1 MNSFNIDNSNIKIS
15 TGVNSGLKA
24 ANTTSGSKTV
34 SVQMTDTNKLA
45 LLKKLNITLDQYNA
59 IKAQNP
65 NFDTLSPAEQYEII
79 DNFSV
84 KTPTLVESKTE
95 EQDAKVEKTSTS
107 TPEIKD
113 IKAEYNKKDLVGKTE
128 ICYSEVARNIYI
140 YGVKDKDKV
149 IANAHSKEE
158 WDKLSD
164 EEKKAE
170 VEKVKTFIN
179 SDERLKNVKNK
190 YDDKVPENAKEIV
203 IDGIMRAI
211 QAANAEGVSIVD
223 FMKKDEYERKELI
236 EQYLFEE
243 KEFNRSN
250 LNKNDEEYLSQS
262 KMLNS
267 EVTKILEQKTGEKIG
282 DILDTKSVGLYV
294 KYYNLSEDE
303 LLHSALKEKVKN
315 GEKLTDVEQKQYAK
329 LTKSVHTS
337 RGQLYIQDAKAQN
350 VLELDKEFN
359 TISAKIKKGENL
371 SPEEQKAYSIL
382 KETLNT
388 KENNELRKY
397 AKYLPKPQ
405 TDYEKNIANDIAD
418 YKAQIKDYVHG
429 TALETGTAVQFI
441 ENKTEGMSKAE
452 KGKYIANF
460 VKFNHSFANS
470 KIADVYSK
478 EYPEL
483 LGNFEIASA
492 ATINIGDYSDEQAA
506 KINETII
513 NTKPTNERIRKMR
526 AASANTM
533 AQVLASEE
541 NFGKA
546 ELDNKRVMATS
557 TVEAVGTTEDINTY
571 GVNVAASI
579 TDAKKSTEAISV
591 LYNSD
596 KANDDTYIA
605 GVKVAKRAA
614 VDAQAFYVVGAGQR
628 SAKATVYIAENNI
641 IAGLDKKAQTAA
653 LAGTNRNI
661 NRHFEGKDA
670 IKYSNAL
677 ADQIQYC
684 DKDNQLAMHNEMMT
698 SKYSEVQE
706 HTARNIKNYDP
717 TVQSEALS
725 TVYKSGN
732 EKAIAAAVNEVLPA
746 IKSPDAQQIALKQA
760 VMELAG
766 ISDNSDLQT
775 KFANGTLTKAEIAQL
790 SSTERRDYYVRLFD
804 NATPMEKIEYLKS
817 LPSGK
822 SRQTVYNLI
831 GTYYKNTF
839 KTLVESDVTTAE
851 AMYNMG
857 LKTDLQNIVEA
868 TILFKAETNPSFK
881 FLRDR
886 LHLGG
891 ENDLA
896 NAETE
901 PVTAKTINN
910 FSIPKDFDTKEL
922 FKKDKNGIILA

>member
-95 EQDAKVEKTSTS
+95 KQDAKVEKTSTS

-190 YDDKVPENAKEIV
+190 YDDKVPENAKEII

-211 QAANAEGVSIVD
+211 QAANAEGVSFVD
-223 FMKKDEYERKELI
+223 FMKKGEYERKELI
-236 EQYLFEE
+236 ERHLVNENKINPE
-243 KEFNRSN
+243 N
-250 LNKNDEEYLSQS
+250 LNKNDKEYLAQS

-267 EVTKILEQKTGEKIG
+267 EVTKVVEKKTGQKLDNE
-282 DILDTKSVGLYV
+282 LDTGLYV

-315 GEKLTDVEQKQYAK
+315 GEKLTDVEQKQYARYNTMMAEPSNQQIVK
-329 LTKSVHTS
+329 E
-337 RGQLYIQDAKAQN
+337 AKAQN
-350 VLELDKEFN
+350 ILELDKEFN
-359 TISAKIKKGENL
+359 TLSAKIKKGETL
-371 SPEEQKAYSIL
+371 SPEERKAYSIL
-382 KETLNT
+382 KETLNSE
-388 KENNELRKY
+388 ENKELRNFGK
-397 AKYLPKPQ
+397 LMPQPQ
-405 TDYEKNIANDIAD
+405 TDYEKKVAAD
-418 YKAQIKDYVHG
+418 VENYKAQTKEYVHG
-429 TALETGTAVQFI
+429 SDLEAGTVI
-441 ENKTEGMSKAE
+441 SYIGNKTDGMSKAE
-452 KGKYIANF
+452 KTEYIAHFIRYNRSLSSSKIF
-460 VKFNHSFANS
+460 ARYMKECPELAGRVETLLAASSNYTEMDATQRADFNKAKVKAANS
-470 KIADVYSK
+470 NNLYLK
-478 EYPEL
+478 
-483 LGNFEIASA
+483 
-492 ATINIGDYSDEQAA
+492 ATGIN
-506 KINETII
+506 
-513 NTKPTNERIRKMR
+513 
-526 AASANTM
+526 SANTVSY
-533 AQVLASEE
+533 VLAKPEYSSAKFDEMKLE
-541 NFGKA
+541 NAESNAQINDTEVLKNTTSANATIHDAETAVKA
-546 ELDNKRVMATS
+546 QAC
-557 TVEAVGTTEDINTY
+557 
-571 GVNVAASI
+571 I
-579 TDAKKSTEAISV
+579 T
-591 LYNSD
+591 NSD
-596 KANDDTYIA
+596 YYNDEVAIDTANKARDFVKGAQARVLNMTTDKNAAAAKYVAENDIIRTLHA
-605 GVKVAKRAA
+605 
-614 VDAQAFYVVGAGQR
+614 DAQAEAFDGTYNSINKHFKGAEADKYSQSLTSQIKGLD
-628 SAKATVYIAENNI
+628 AKAQV
-641 IAGLDKKAQTAA
+641 
-653 LAGTNRNI
+653 
-661 NRHFEGKDA
+661 
-670 IKYSNAL
+670 
-677 ADQIQYC
+677 
-684 DKDNQLAMHNEMMT
+684 
-698 SKYSEVQE
+698 
-706 HTARNIKNYDP
+706 
-717 TVQSEALS
+717 EALS

-732 EKAIAAAVNEVLPA
+732 EKAIAVAVNEVLPA

-896 NAETE
+896 SAETE

>member
-95 EQDAKVEKTSTS
+95 KQDAKVEKTSTS

-170 VEKVKTFIN
+170 VEKVKTFIK

-190 YDDKVPENAKEIV
+190 YDDKVPENTKEIV
-203 IDGIMRAI
+203 IDAIMRAI
-211 QAANAEGVSIVD
+211 HAADAEGISFVD
-223 FMKKDEYERKELI
+223 FMKKGEYERKELI
-236 EQYLFEE
+236 ERHLVNENKINPE
-243 KEFNRSN
+243 N
-250 LNKNDEEYLSQS
+250 LNKNDKEYLAQS

-267 EVTKILEQKTGEKIG
+267 EVTKVVEKKTGQKLDNE
-282 DILDTKSVGLYV
+282 LDTGLYV

-315 GEKLTDVEQKQYAK
+315 GEKLTDVEQKQYARYNEMMAEPSNQQIVK
-329 LTKSVHTS
+329 E
-337 RGQLYIQDAKAQN
+337 AKAQN
-350 VLELDKEFN
+350 ILELDKEFN
-359 TISAKIKKGENL
+359 TLSAKIKKGETL
-371 SPEEQKAYSIL
+371 SPEERKAYSIL
-382 KETLNT
+382 KETLNSEES
-388 KENNELRKY
+388 KELRNFGK
-397 AKYLPKPQ
+397 LMPQPQ
-405 TDYEKNIANDIAD
+405 TDYEKKVAAD
-418 YKAQIKDYVHG
+418 VENYKAQTKEYVHG
-429 TALETGTAVQFI
+429 SDLEAGTVIAYI
-441 ENKTEGMSKAE
+441 GNKTDGMSKAE
-452 KGKYIANF
+452 KTEYIAHFIRYNRSLSSSKIFARYMKECPELAGRVETLLAASSNYTEMDATQRADFSKAKVKAANSNNLYLKATGINAANTVSYVLAKPEYSSAKFDEMKLENAESNAQINDTEVLKNTTSANATIHDAETAVKAQACITNSDYFNDEVAIDTANKARDF
-460 VKFNHSFANS
+460 VKGAQARVLNMTTDKN
-470 KIADVYSK
+470 
-478 EYPEL
+478 
-483 LGNFEIASA
+483 A
-492 ATINIGDYSDEQAA
+492 AAA
-506 KINETII
+506 KYVAENDII
-513 NTKPTNERIRKMR
+513 RTLH
-526 AASANTM
+526 A
-533 AQVLASEE
+533 
-541 NFGKA
+541 
-546 ELDNKRVMATS
+546 
-557 TVEAVGTTEDINTY
+557 
-571 GVNVAASI
+571 
-579 TDAKKSTEAISV
+579 
-591 LYNSD
+591 
-596 KANDDTYIA
+596 
-605 GVKVAKRAA
+605 
-614 VDAQAFYVVGAGQR
+614 DAQAEAFDGTYNSINKHFKGAEADKYSQ
-628 SAKATVYIAENNI
+628 SLTSQIKSLDAKAQV
-641 IAGLDKKAQTAA
+641 
-653 LAGTNRNI
+653 
-661 NRHFEGKDA
+661 
-670 IKYSNAL
+670 
-677 ADQIQYC
+677 
-684 DKDNQLAMHNEMMT
+684 
-698 SKYSEVQE
+698 
-706 HTARNIKNYDP
+706 
-717 TVQSEALS
+717 EALS

-732 EKAIAAAVNEVLPA
+732 EKAIAVAVNEVLPA

-896 NAETE
+896 SAETE

>member
-24 ANTTSGSKTV
+24 PNTTSGSKTV

-95 EQDAKVEKTSTS
+95 KQDAKVEKTSTS

-170 VEKVKTFIN
+170 VEKVKTFIK

-190 YDDKVPENAKEIV
+190 YDDKVPENTKEIV
-203 IDGIMRAI
+203 IDAIMRAI
-211 QAANAEGVSIVD
+211 HAADAEGISFVD
-223 FMKKDEYERKELI
+223 FMKKGEYERKELI
-236 EQYLFEE
+236 ERHLVNENKINPE
-243 KEFNRSN
+243 N
-250 LNKNDEEYLSQS
+250 LNKNDKEYLAQS

-267 EVTKILEQKTGEKIG
+267 EVTKVVEKKTGQKLDNE
-282 DILDTKSVGLYV
+282 LDTGLYV

-315 GEKLTDVEQKQYAK
+315 GEKLTDVEQKQYARYNTMMAEPSNQQIVK
-329 LTKSVHTS
+329 E
-337 RGQLYIQDAKAQN
+337 AKAQN
-350 VLELDKEFN
+350 ILELDKEFN
-359 TISAKIKKGENL
+359 TLSAKIKKGETL
-371 SPEEQKAYSIL
+371 SPEERKAYSIL
-382 KETLNT
+382 KETLNSEES
-388 KENNELRKY
+388 KELRNFGK
-397 AKYLPKPQ
+397 LMPQPQ
-405 TDYEKNIANDIAD
+405 TDYEKKVAAD
-418 YKAQIKDYVHG
+418 VENYKAQTKEYVHG
-429 TALETGTAVQFI
+429 SDLEAGTVIAYI
-441 ENKTEGMSKAE
+441 GNKTDGMSKAE
-452 KGKYIANF
+452 KTEYIAHFIRYNRSLSSSKIF
-460 VKFNHSFANS
+460 ARYMKECPELAGRVETLLAASSNYTEMDATQRADFNKAKVKAANS
-470 KIADVYSK
+470 NNLYLK
-478 EYPEL
+478 
-483 LGNFEIASA
+483 
-492 ATINIGDYSDEQAA
+492 ATGIN
-506 KINETII
+506 
-513 NTKPTNERIRKMR
+513 
-526 AASANTM
+526 SANTVSY
-533 AQVLASEE
+533 VLAKPEYSSAKFDEMKLE
-541 NFGKA
+541 NAESNAQINDTEVLKNTTSANATIHDAETAVKA
-546 ELDNKRVMATS
+546 QAC
-557 TVEAVGTTEDINTY
+557 
-571 GVNVAASI
+571 I
-579 TDAKKSTEAISV
+579 T
-591 LYNSD
+591 NSD
-596 KANDDTYIA
+596 YFNDEVAIDTANKARDFVKGAQARVLNMTTDKNAAAAKYVAENDIIRTLHA
-605 GVKVAKRAA
+605 
-614 VDAQAFYVVGAGQR
+614 DAQAEAFDGTYNSINKHFKGAEADKYSQSLTSQIKGLD
-628 SAKATVYIAENNI
+628 AKAQV
-641 IAGLDKKAQTAA
+641 
-653 LAGTNRNI
+653 
-661 NRHFEGKDA
+661 
-670 IKYSNAL
+670 
-677 ADQIQYC
+677 
-684 DKDNQLAMHNEMMT
+684 
-698 SKYSEVQE
+698 
-706 HTARNIKNYDP
+706 
-717 TVQSEALS
+717 EALS

-732 EKAIAAAVNEVLPA
+732 EKAIAVAVNEVLPA

-896 NAETE
+896 SAETE

>member
-95 EQDAKVEKTSTS
+95 KQDAKVEKTSTS

-170 VEKVKTFIN
+170 VEKVKTFII

-190 YDDKVPENAKEIV
+190 YDDKVPENTKEIV
-203 IDGIMRAI
+203 IDAIMRAI
-211 QAANAEGVSIVD
+211 HAADAEGISFVD
-223 FMKKDEYERKELI
+223 FMKKGEYERKELI
-236 EQYLFEE
+236 ERHLVNENKINPE
-243 KEFNRSN
+243 N
-250 LNKNDEEYLSQS
+250 LNKNDKEYLAQS

-267 EVTKILEQKTGEKIG
+267 EVTKVVEKKTGQKLDNE
-282 DILDTKSVGLYV
+282 LDTGLYV

-315 GEKLTDVEQKQYAK
+315 GEKLTDVEQKQYARYNEMMAEPSNQQIVK
-329 LTKSVHTS
+329 E
-337 RGQLYIQDAKAQN
+337 AKAQN
-350 VLELDKEFN
+350 ILELDKEFN
-359 TISAKIKKGENL
+359 TLSAKIKKGETL
-371 SPEEQKAYSIL
+371 SPEERKAYSIL
-382 KETLNT
+382 KETLNSEES
-388 KENNELRKY
+388 KELRNFGK
-397 AKYLPKPQ
+397 LMPQPQ
-405 TDYEKNIANDIAD
+405 TDYEKKVAAD
-418 YKAQIKDYVHG
+418 VENYKAQTKEYVHG
-429 TALETGTAVQFI
+429 SDLEAGTVIAYI
-441 ENKTEGMSKAE
+441 GNKTDGMSKAE
-452 KGKYIANF
+452 KTEYIAHFIRYNRSLASSKIF
-460 VKFNHSFANS
+460 ARYMKECPELAGRVETLLAASSNYTEMDATQRADFNKAKVKAANS
-470 KIADVYSK
+470 NNLYLK
-478 EYPEL
+478 
-483 LGNFEIASA
+483 
-492 ATINIGDYSDEQAA
+492 ATGIN
-506 KINETII
+506 
-513 NTKPTNERIRKMR
+513 
-526 AASANTM
+526 SANTVSY
-533 AQVLASEE
+533 VLAKPEYSSAKFDEMKLE
-541 NFGKA
+541 NAESNAQINDTEVLKNTTSANATIHDAETAVKA
-546 ELDNKRVMATS
+546 QAC
-557 TVEAVGTTEDINTY
+557 
-571 GVNVAASI
+571 I
-579 TDAKKSTEAISV
+579 T
-591 LYNSD
+591 NSD
-596 KANDDTYIA
+596 YFNDEVAIDTANKARDFVKGAQARVLNMTTNKNAAAAKYVAENDIIRTLHA
-605 GVKVAKRAA
+605 
-614 VDAQAFYVVGAGQR
+614 DAQAEAFDGTYNSINKHFKGADADKYSQSLTSQIKGLD
-628 SAKATVYIAENNI
+628 AKAQV
-641 IAGLDKKAQTAA
+641 
-653 LAGTNRNI
+653 
-661 NRHFEGKDA
+661 
-670 IKYSNAL
+670 
-677 ADQIQYC
+677 
-684 DKDNQLAMHNEMMT
+684 
-698 SKYSEVQE
+698 
-706 HTARNIKNYDP
+706 
-717 TVQSEALS
+717 EALS

-732 EKAIAAAVNEVLPA
+732 EKAIAVAVNEVLPA

-891 ENDLA
+891 ENDFA
-896 NAETE
+896 SAETE

>member
-24 ANTTSGSKTV
+24 PNTTSGSKTV

-95 EQDAKVEKTSTS
+95 KQDAKVEKTSTS

-170 VEKVKTFIN
+170 VEKVKTFIK

-190 YDDKVPENAKEIV
+190 YDDKVPENTKEIV
-203 IDGIMRAI
+203 IDAIMRAI
-211 QAANAEGVSIVD
+211 HAADAEGISFVD
-223 FMKKDEYERKELI
+223 FMKKGEYERKELI
-236 EQYLFEE
+236 ERHLVNENKINPE
-243 KEFNRSN
+243 N
-250 LNKNDEEYLSQS
+250 LNKNDKEYLAQS

-267 EVTKILEQKTGEKIG
+267 EVTKVVEKKTGQKLDNE
-282 DILDTKSVGLYV
+282 LDTGLYV

-315 GEKLTDVEQKQYAK
+315 GEKLTDVEQKQYARYNTMMAEPSNQQIVK
-329 LTKSVHTS
+329 E
-337 RGQLYIQDAKAQN
+337 AKAQN
-350 VLELDKEFN
+350 ILELDKEFN
-359 TISAKIKKGENL
+359 TLSAKIKKGETL
-371 SPEEQKAYSIL
+371 SPEERKAYSIL
-382 KETLNT
+382 KETLNSEES
-388 KENNELRKY
+388 KELRNFGK
-397 AKYLPKPQ
+397 LMPQPQ
-405 TDYEKNIANDIAD
+405 TDYEKKVAAD
-418 YKAQIKDYVHG
+418 VENYKAQTKEYVHG
-429 TALETGTAVQFI
+429 SDLEAGTVIAYI
-441 ENKTEGMSKAE
+441 GNKTDGMSKAE
-452 KGKYIANF
+452 KTEYIAHFIRYNRSLSSSKIF
-460 VKFNHSFANS
+460 ARYMKECPELAGRVETLLAASSNYTEMDATQRADFNKAKVKAANS
-470 KIADVYSK
+470 NNLYLK
-478 EYPEL
+478 
-483 LGNFEIASA
+483 
-492 ATINIGDYSDEQAA
+492 ATGIN
-506 KINETII
+506 
-513 NTKPTNERIRKMR
+513 
-526 AASANTM
+526 SANTVSY
-533 AQVLASEE
+533 VLAKPEYSSAKFDEMKLE
-541 NFGKA
+541 NAESNAQINDTEVLKNTTSANATIHDAETAVKA
-546 ELDNKRVMATS
+546 QAC
-557 TVEAVGTTEDINTY
+557 
-571 GVNVAASI
+571 I
-579 TDAKKSTEAISV
+579 T
-591 LYNSD
+591 NSD
-596 KANDDTYIA
+596 YFNDEVAIDTANKARDFVKGAQARVLNMTTDKNAAAAKYVAENDIIRTLHA
-605 GVKVAKRAA
+605 
-614 VDAQAFYVVGAGQR
+614 DAQAEAFDGTYNSINKHFKGAEADKYSQSLTSQIKGLD
-628 SAKATVYIAENNI
+628 AKAQV
-641 IAGLDKKAQTAA
+641 
-653 LAGTNRNI
+653 
-661 NRHFEGKDA
+661 
-670 IKYSNAL
+670 
-677 ADQIQYC
+677 
-684 DKDNQLAMHNEMMT
+684 
-698 SKYSEVQE
+698 
-706 HTARNIKNYDP
+706 
-717 TVQSEALS
+717 EALS

-732 EKAIAAAVNEVLPA
+732 EKAIAVAVNEVLPA

-760 VMELAG
+760 VMELTG

-896 NAETE
+896 SAETE

>member
-95 EQDAKVEKTSTS
+95 KQDAKVEKTSTS

-140 YGVKDKDKV
+140 HGVKDKDEV
-149 IANAHSKEE
+149 IAEAHSKEE

-190 YDDKVPENAKEIV
+190 YDDKVPENAKEII

-236 EQYLFEE
+236 EQYLLEE
-243 KEFNRSN
+243 KEFNPSN
-250 LNKNDEEYLSQS
+250 LNKNDKEYLAQS

-267 EVTKILEQKTGEKIG
+267 EVTKVVEKKTGQKLDNE
-282 DILDTKSVGLYV
+282 LDTGLYV

-315 GEKLTDVEQKQYAK
+315 GEKLTDVEQKQYARYNEMMAEPSNQQIVK
-329 LTKSVHTS
+329 E
-337 RGQLYIQDAKAQN
+337 AKAQN
-350 VLELDKEFN
+350 ILELDKEFN
-359 TISAKIKKGENL
+359 TLSAKIKKGETL
-371 SPEEQKAYSIL
+371 SPEERKAYSIL
-382 KETLNT
+382 KETLNSEES
-388 KENNELRKY
+388 KELRNFGK
-397 AKYLPKPQ
+397 LMPQPQ
-405 TDYEKNIANDIAD
+405 TDYEKKVAAD
-418 YKAQIKDYVHG
+418 VENYKAQTKEYVHG
-429 TALETGTAVQFI
+429 SDLEAGTVIAYI
-441 ENKTEGMSKAE
+441 GNKTDGMSKAE
-452 KGKYIANF
+452 KTEYIAHFIRYNRSLSSSKIF
-460 VKFNHSFANS
+460 ARYMKECPELAGRVETLLAASSNYTEMDATQRADFNKAKVKAANS
-470 KIADVYSK
+470 NNLYLK
-478 EYPEL
+478 
-483 LGNFEIASA
+483 
-492 ATINIGDYSDEQAA
+492 ATGIN
-506 KINETII
+506 
-513 NTKPTNERIRKMR
+513 
-526 AASANTM
+526 SANTVSY
-533 AQVLASEE
+533 VLAKPEYSSAKFDEMKLE
-541 NFGKA
+541 NAESNAQINDTEVLKNTTSANATIHDAETAVKA
-546 ELDNKRVMATS
+546 QAC
-557 TVEAVGTTEDINTY
+557 
-571 GVNVAASI
+571 I
-579 TDAKKSTEAISV
+579 T
-591 LYNSD
+591 NSD
-596 KANDDTYIA
+596 YYNDEVAIDTANKARDFVKGAQARVLNMTTDKNAAAAKYVAENDIIRTLHA
-605 GVKVAKRAA
+605 
-614 VDAQAFYVVGAGQR
+614 DAQAEAFDGTYNSINKHFKGAEADKYSQSLTSQIKGLD
-628 SAKATVYIAENNI
+628 AKAQV
-641 IAGLDKKAQTAA
+641 
-653 LAGTNRNI
+653 
-661 NRHFEGKDA
+661 
-670 IKYSNAL
+670 
-677 ADQIQYC
+677 
-684 DKDNQLAMHNEMMT
+684 
-698 SKYSEVQE
+698 
-706 HTARNIKNYDP
+706 
-717 TVQSEALS
+717 EALS

-732 EKAIAAAVNEVLPA
+732 EKAIAVAVNEVLPA

-760 VMELAG
+760 VMEFAG

-896 NAETE
+896 SAETE

>member
-24 ANTTSGSKTV
+24 TNTTSGSKTV

-95 EQDAKVEKTSTS
+95 KQDAKVEKTSTS

-170 VEKVKTFIN
+170 VEKVKTFIK

-190 YDDKVPENAKEIV
+190 YDDKVPENTKEIV
-203 IDGIMRAI
+203 IDAIMRAI
-211 QAANAEGVSIVD
+211 HAADAEGISFVD
-223 FMKKDEYERKELI
+223 FMKKGEYERKELI
-236 EQYLFEE
+236 ERHLVNENKINPE
-243 KEFNRSN
+243 N
-250 LNKNDEEYLSQS
+250 LNKNDKEYLAQS

-267 EVTKILEQKTGEKIG
+267 EVTKVVEKKTGQKLDNE
-282 DILDTKSVGLYV
+282 LDTGLYV

-315 GEKLTDVEQKQYAK
+315 GEKLTDVEQKQYARYNEMMAEPSNQQIVK
-329 LTKSVHTS
+329 E
-337 RGQLYIQDAKAQN
+337 AKAQN
-350 VLELDKEFN
+350 ILELDKEFN
-359 TISAKIKKGENL
+359 TLSAKIKKGETL
-371 SPEEQKAYSIL
+371 SPEERKAYSIL
-382 KETLNT
+382 KETLNSEES
-388 KENNELRKY
+388 KELRNFGK
-397 AKYLPKPQ
+397 LMPQPQ
-405 TDYEKNIANDIAD
+405 TDYEKKVAAD
-418 YKAQIKDYVHG
+418 VENYKAQTKEYVHG
-429 TALETGTAVQFI
+429 SDLEAGTVIAYI
-441 ENKTEGMSKAE
+441 GNKTDGMSKAE
-452 KGKYIANF
+452 KTEYIAHFIRYNRSLSSSKIF
-460 VKFNHSFANS
+460 ARYMKECPELAGRVETLLAASSNYTEMDATQRADFSKAKVKAANS
-470 KIADVYSK
+470 NNLYLK
-478 EYPEL
+478 
-483 LGNFEIASA
+483 
-492 ATINIGDYSDEQAA
+492 ATGIN
-506 KINETII
+506 
-513 NTKPTNERIRKMR
+513 
-526 AASANTM
+526 SANTVSY
-533 AQVLASEE
+533 VLAKPEYSSAKFDEMKLE
-541 NFGKA
+541 NAESNAQINDTEVLKNTTSANATIHDAETAVKA
-546 ELDNKRVMATS
+546 QAC
-557 TVEAVGTTEDINTY
+557 
-571 GVNVAASI
+571 I
-579 TDAKKSTEAISV
+579 T
-591 LYNSD
+591 NSD
-596 KANDDTYIA
+596 YFNDEVAIDTANKARDFVKGAQARVLNMTTDKNAAAAKYVAENDIIRTLHA
-605 GVKVAKRAA
+605 
-614 VDAQAFYVVGAGQR
+614 DAQAEAFDGTYNSINKHFKGADADKYSQSLTSQIKGLD
-628 SAKATVYIAENNI
+628 AKAQV
-641 IAGLDKKAQTAA
+641 
-653 LAGTNRNI
+653 
-661 NRHFEGKDA
+661 
-670 IKYSNAL
+670 
-677 ADQIQYC
+677 
-684 DKDNQLAMHNEMMT
+684 
-698 SKYSEVQE
+698 
-706 HTARNIKNYDP
+706 
-717 TVQSEALS
+717 EALS

-732 EKAIAAAVNEVLPA
+732 EKAIAVAVNEVLPA

-896 NAETE
+896 SAETE

>member
-95 EQDAKVEKTSTS
+95 KQDAKVEKTSTS

-170 VEKVKTFIN
+170 VEKVKTFIK

-223 FMKKDEYERKELI
+223 FMKKGEYERKELI
-236 EQYLFEE
+236 ERHLVNENKINPE
-243 KEFNRSN
+243 N
-250 LNKNDEEYLSQS
+250 LNKNDKEYLAQS

-267 EVTKILEQKTGEKIG
+267 EVTKVVEKKTGQKLDNE
-282 DILDTKSVGLYV
+282 LDTGLYV

-315 GEKLTDVEQKQYAK
+315 GEKLTDVEQKQYARYNEMMAEPSNQQIVK
-329 LTKSVHTS
+329 E
-337 RGQLYIQDAKAQN
+337 AKAQN
-350 VLELDKEFN
+350 ILELDKEFN
-359 TISAKIKKGENL
+359 TLSAKIKNGETL
-371 SPEEQKAYSIL
+371 SPEERKAYSIL
-382 KETLNT
+382 KETLNSE
-388 KENNELRKY
+388 ENKELRNFGK
-397 AKYLPKPQ
+397 LMPQPQ
-405 TDYEKNIANDIAD
+405 TDYEKKVAAD
-418 YKAQIKDYVHG
+418 VENYKAQTKEYVHG
-429 TALETGTAVQFI
+429 SDLEAGTVIAYI
-441 ENKTEGMSKAE
+441 ENKTDGMSKAE
-452 KGKYIANF
+452 KTEYIAHFIRYNRSLSSSKIF
-460 VKFNHSFANS
+460 ARYMKECPELAGRVETLLAASSNYTEMDATQRADFSKAKVKAANS
-470 KIADVYSK
+470 NNLYLK
-478 EYPEL
+478 
-483 LGNFEIASA
+483 
-492 ATINIGDYSDEQAA
+492 ATGIN
-506 KINETII
+506 
-513 NTKPTNERIRKMR
+513 
-526 AASANTM
+526 SANTVSY
-533 AQVLASEE
+533 VLAKPEYSSAKFDEMKLE
-541 NFGKA
+541 NAESNAQINDTEVLKNTTSANVTIHDAETAVKA
-546 ELDNKRVMATS
+546 QAC
-557 TVEAVGTTEDINTY
+557 
-571 GVNVAASI
+571 I
-579 TDAKKSTEAISV
+579 T
-591 LYNSD
+591 NSD
-596 KANDDTYIA
+596 YFNDEVAIDTANKARDFVKGAQARVLNMTTDKNAAAAKYVAENDIIRTLHA
-605 GVKVAKRAA
+605 
-614 VDAQAFYVVGAGQR
+614 DAQAEAFDGTYNSINKHFKGAEADKYSQSLTSQIKGLD
-628 SAKATVYIAENNI
+628 AKAQV
-641 IAGLDKKAQTAA
+641 
-653 LAGTNRNI
+653 
-661 NRHFEGKDA
+661 
-670 IKYSNAL
+670 
-677 ADQIQYC
+677 
-684 DKDNQLAMHNEMMT
+684 
-698 SKYSEVQE
+698 
-706 HTARNIKNYDP
+706 
-717 TVQSEALS
+717 EALS

-732 EKAIAAAVNEVLPA
+732 EKAIAVAVNEVLPA

-896 NAETE
+896 SAETE

>member
-1 MNSFNIDNSNIKIS
+1 MNSFNIDNSNIKVS

-24 ANTTSGSKTV
+24 TNTTSGSKTV

-190 YDDKVPENAKEIV
+190 YDDKVPENAKEII

-223 FMKKDEYERKELI
+223 FMKKDEYERKDLI
-236 EQYLFEE
+236 EQHLSEE
-243 KEFNRSN
+243 KEFNPSN

-262 KMLNS
+262 KMLKS
-267 EVTKILEQKTGEKIG
+267 EVTKFLEQKKGEKIG
-282 DILDTKSVGLYV
+282 DMLDTRSVGLYV

-303 LLHSALKEKVKN
+303 LLHSALKEK
-315 GEKLTDVEQKQYAK
+315 GEKRTDDEQRQYAR
-329 LTKSVHTS
+329 LTKLVQTS
-337 RGQLYIQDAKAQN
+337 RGQQYIKDAKAQN

-359 TISAKIKKGENL
+359 TLSAKIKNGETL
-371 SPEEQKAYSIL
+371 SPEEQEAYSIL

-388 KENNELRKY
+388 KKNNELREY

-418 YKAQIKDYVHG
+418 YKAQIKDYIHG
-429 TALETGTAVQFI
+429 SDLEAHTAVQFI
-441 ENKTEGMSKAE
+441 DNKTEGMSKAE

-460 VKFNHSFANS
+460 VKFNHSLATP
-470 KIADVYSK
+470 KIAGAYSK

-483 LGNFEIASA
+483 LGNFEVASA
-492 ATINIGDYSDEQAA
+492 MTTDINEYSDEQAA

-513 NTKPTNERIRKMR
+513 NTKPTNERIRNMR

-605 GVKVAKRAA
+605 GIEAAKKAT
-614 VDAQAFYVVGAGQR
+614 VDAQAFYVVAAGQR
-628 SAKATVYIAENNI
+628 SAKATAYTAENNI

-684 DKDNQLAMHNEMMT
+684 DKENQLAMHNEMMT
-698 SKYSEVQE
+698 SKYSEVQQ
-706 HTARNIKNYDP
+706 HVAKNIKNYDP

-732 EKAIAAAVNEVLPA
+732 EKAIAVAANEVLPA

-804 NATPMEKIEYLKS
+804 NATPMEKIQYLKS

>member
-95 EQDAKVEKTSTS
+95 KQDAKVEKTSTL

-190 YDDKVPENAKEIV
+190 YDDKVPENTKEIV
-203 IDGIMRAI
+203 IDAIMRAI
-211 QAANAEGVSIVD
+211 HAADAEGISFVD
-223 FMKKDEYERKELI
+223 FMKKGEYERKELI
-236 EQYLFEE
+236 ERHLVNENKINPE
-243 KEFNRSN
+243 N
-250 LNKNDEEYLSQS
+250 LNKNDKEYLAQS

-267 EVTKILEQKTGEKIG
+267 EVTKVVEKKTGQKLDNE
-282 DILDTKSVGLYV
+282 LDTGLYV

-315 GEKLTDVEQKQYAK
+315 GEKLTDVEQKQYARYNEMMAEPSNQQIVK
-329 LTKSVHTS
+329 E
-337 RGQLYIQDAKAQN
+337 AKAQN
-350 VLELDKEFN
+350 ILELDKEFN
-359 TISAKIKKGENL
+359 TLSAKIKKGETL
-371 SPEEQKAYSIL
+371 SPEERKAYSIL
-382 KETLNT
+382 KETLNSEES
-388 KENNELRKY
+388 KELRNFGK
-397 AKYLPKPQ
+397 LMPQPQ
-405 TDYEKNIANDIAD
+405 TDYEKKVAAD
-418 YKAQIKDYVHG
+418 VENYKAQTKEYVHG
-429 TALETGTAVQFI
+429 SDLEAGTVIAYI
-441 ENKTEGMSKAE
+441 GNKTDGMSKAE
-452 KGKYIANF
+452 KTEYIAHFIRYNRSLSSSKIF
-460 VKFNHSFANS
+460 ARYMKECPELAGRVETLLAASSNYTEMDATQRADFNKAKVKAANS
-470 KIADVYSK
+470 NNLYLK
-478 EYPEL
+478 
-483 LGNFEIASA
+483 
-492 ATINIGDYSDEQAA
+492 ATGIN
-506 KINETII
+506 
-513 NTKPTNERIRKMR
+513 
-526 AASANTM
+526 SANTVSY
-533 AQVLASEE
+533 VLAKPEYSSAKFDEMKLE
-541 NFGKA
+541 NAESNAQINDTEVLKNTTSANATIHDAETAVKA
-546 ELDNKRVMATS
+546 QAC
-557 TVEAVGTTEDINTY
+557 
-571 GVNVAASI
+571 I
-579 TDAKKSTEAISV
+579 T
-591 LYNSD
+591 NSD
-596 KANDDTYIA
+596 YFNDEVAIDTANKARDFVKGAQARVLNMTTDKNAAAAKYVAENDIIRTLHA
-605 GVKVAKRAA
+605 
-614 VDAQAFYVVGAGQR
+614 DAQAEAFDGTYNSINKHFKGAEADKYSQSLTSQIKGLD
-628 SAKATVYIAENNI
+628 AKAQV
-641 IAGLDKKAQTAA
+641 
-653 LAGTNRNI
+653 
-661 NRHFEGKDA
+661 
-670 IKYSNAL
+670 
-677 ADQIQYC
+677 
-684 DKDNQLAMHNEMMT
+684 
-698 SKYSEVQE
+698 
-706 HTARNIKNYDP
+706 
-717 TVQSEALS
+717 EALS

-732 EKAIAAAVNEVLPA
+732 EKAIAVAVNEVLPA

-896 NAETE
+896 SAETE

>member
-24 ANTTSGSKTV
+24 TNTTSGSKTV

-95 EQDAKVEKTSTS
+95 KQDAKVEKTSTS

-190 YDDKVPENAKEIV
+190 YDDKVPENAKEII

-211 QAANAEGVSIVD
+211 HAANAEGVSFVD
-223 FMKKDEYERKELI
+223 FMKKGEYERKELI
-236 EQYLFEE
+236 ERHLVNENKINPE
-243 KEFNRSN
+243 N
-250 LNKNDEEYLSQS
+250 LNKNDKEYLAQS

-267 EVTKILEQKTGEKIG
+267 EVTKVVEKKTGQKLDNE
-282 DILDTKSVGLYV
+282 LDTGLYV

-315 GEKLTDVEQKQYAK
+315 GEKLTDVEQKQYARYNK
-329 LTKSVHTS
+329 MMAEPSNQQIVKE
-337 RGQLYIQDAKAQN
+337 AKAQN
-350 VLELDKEFN
+350 ILKLDKEFN
-359 TISAKIKKGENL
+359 TLSAKIKKGETL
-371 SPEEQKAYSIL
+371 SPEERKAYSIL
-382 KETLNT
+382 KETLNSE
-388 KENNELRKY
+388 ENKELRNFGK
-397 AKYLPKPQ
+397 LMPQPQ
-405 TDYEKNIANDIAD
+405 TDYEKKVAAD
-418 YKAQIKDYVHG
+418 VENYKAQTKEYVHG
-429 TALETGTAVQFI
+429 SDLEAGTVIAYI
-441 ENKTEGMSKAE
+441 GNKTDGMSKAE
-452 KGKYIANF
+452 KTEYIAHFIRYNRSLSSSKIF
-460 VKFNHSFANS
+460 ARYMKECPELAGRVETLLAASSNYTEMDATQRADFNKAKVKAANS
-470 KIADVYSK
+470 NNLYLK
-478 EYPEL
+478 
-483 LGNFEIASA
+483 
-492 ATINIGDYSDEQAA
+492 ATGIN
-506 KINETII
+506 
-513 NTKPTNERIRKMR
+513 
-526 AASANTM
+526 SANTVSY
-533 AQVLASEE
+533 VLAKPEYSSAKFDEMKLE
-541 NFGKA
+541 NAESNAQINDTEVLKNTTSANATIHNAETAVKA
-546 ELDNKRVMATS
+546 QAC
-557 TVEAVGTTEDINTY
+557 
-571 GVNVAASI
+571 I
-579 TDAKKSTEAISV
+579 T
-591 LYNSD
+591 NSD
-596 KANDDTYIA
+596 YFNDEVAIDTANKARDFVKGAQARVLNMTTDKNAAAAKYVAENDIIRTLHA
-605 GVKVAKRAA
+605 
-614 VDAQAFYVVGAGQR
+614 DAQAEAFDGTYNSINKHFKGAEADKYSQSLTSQIKGLD
-628 SAKATVYIAENNI
+628 AKAQV
-641 IAGLDKKAQTAA
+641 
-653 LAGTNRNI
+653 
-661 NRHFEGKDA
+661 
-670 IKYSNAL
+670 
-677 ADQIQYC
+677 
-684 DKDNQLAMHNEMMT
+684 
-698 SKYSEVQE
+698 
-706 HTARNIKNYDP
+706 
-717 TVQSEALS
+717 EALS

-732 EKAIAAAVNEVLPA
+732 EKAIAVAVNEVLPA

-896 NAETE
+896 SAETE

>member
-95 EQDAKVEKTSTS
+95 KQDAKVEKTSTS

-190 YDDKVPENAKEIV
+190 YDDKVPENAKEII

-211 QAANAEGVSIVD
+211 HAANAEGVSFVD
-223 FMKKDEYERKELI
+223 FMKKGEYERKELI
-236 EQYLFEE
+236 ERHLVNENKINPE
-243 KEFNRSN
+243 N
-250 LNKNDEEYLSQS
+250 LNKNDKEYLAQS

-267 EVTKILEQKTGEKIG
+267 EVTKVVEKKTGQKLDNE
-282 DILDTKSVGLYV
+282 LDTGLYV

-315 GEKLTDVEQKQYAK
+315 GEKLTDVEQKQYARYNK
-329 LTKSVHTS
+329 MMAEPSNQQIVKE
-337 RGQLYIQDAKAQN
+337 AKAQN
-350 VLELDKEFN
+350 ILKLDKEFN
-359 TISAKIKKGENL
+359 TLSAKIKNGETL
-371 SPEEQKAYSIL
+371 SPEERKAYSIL
-382 KETLNT
+382 KETLNSE
-388 KENNELRKY
+388 ENKELRNFGK
-397 AKYLPKPQ
+397 LMPQPQ
-405 TDYEKNIANDIAD
+405 TDYEKKVAAD
-418 YKAQIKDYVHG
+418 VENYKAQTKEYVHG
-429 TALETGTAVQFI
+429 SDLEAGTVIAYI
-441 ENKTEGMSKAE
+441 GNKTDGMSKAE
-452 KGKYIANF
+452 KTEYIAHFIRYNRSLSSSKIF
-460 VKFNHSFANS
+460 ARYMKECPELAGRVETLLAASSNYTEMDATQRADFNKAKVKAANS
-470 KIADVYSK
+470 NNLYLK
-478 EYPEL
+478 
-483 LGNFEIASA
+483 
-492 ATINIGDYSDEQAA
+492 ATGIN
-506 KINETII
+506 
-513 NTKPTNERIRKMR
+513 
-526 AASANTM
+526 SANTVSY
-533 AQVLASEE
+533 VLAKPEYSSAKFDEMKLE
-541 NFGKA
+541 NAESNAQINDTEVLKNTTSANATIHDAETAVKA
-546 ELDNKRVMATS
+546 QAC
-557 TVEAVGTTEDINTY
+557 
-571 GVNVAASI
+571 I
-579 TDAKKSTEAISV
+579 T
-591 LYNSD
+591 NSD
-596 KANDDTYIA
+596 YFNDEVAIDTANKARDFVKGAQARVLNMTTDKNAAAAKYVAENDIIRTLHA
-605 GVKVAKRAA
+605 
-614 VDAQAFYVVGAGQR
+614 DAQAEAFDGTYNSINKHFKGAEADKYSQSLTSQIKGLD
-628 SAKATVYIAENNI
+628 AKAQV
-641 IAGLDKKAQTAA
+641 
-653 LAGTNRNI
+653 
-661 NRHFEGKDA
+661 
-670 IKYSNAL
+670 
-677 ADQIQYC
+677 
-684 DKDNQLAMHNEMMT
+684 
-698 SKYSEVQE
+698 
-706 HTARNIKNYDP
+706 
-717 TVQSEALS
+717 EALS

-732 EKAIAAAVNEVLPA
+732 EKAIAVAVNEVLPS

-831 GTYYKNTF
+831 GTYYKNAF

-896 NAETE
+896 SAETE
-901 PVTAKTINN
+901 PITAKTINN

>member
-24 ANTTSGSKTV
+24 TNTTSGSKTV

-95 EQDAKVEKTSTS
+95 KQDAKVEKTSTS

-170 VEKVKTFIN
+170 VEKVKTFIK

-190 YDDKVPENAKEIV
+190 YDDKVPENTKEIV
-203 IDGIMRAI
+203 IDAIMRAI
-211 QAANAEGVSIVD
+211 HAADAEGISFVD
-223 FMKKDEYERKELI
+223 FMKKGEYERKELI
-236 EQYLFEE
+236 ERHLVNENKINPE
-243 KEFNRSN
+243 N
-250 LNKNDEEYLSQS
+250 LNKNDKEYLAQS

-267 EVTKILEQKTGEKIG
+267 EVTKVVEKKTGQKLDNE
-282 DILDTKSVGLYV
+282 LDTGLYV

-315 GEKLTDVEQKQYAK
+315 GEKLTDVEQKQYARYNEMMAEPSNQQIVK
-329 LTKSVHTS
+329 E
-337 RGQLYIQDAKAQN
+337 AKAQN
-350 VLELDKEFN
+350 ILELDKEFN
-359 TISAKIKKGENL
+359 TLSAKIKKGETL
-371 SPEEQKAYSIL
+371 SPEERKAYSIL
-382 KETLNT
+382 KETLNSEES
-388 KENNELRKY
+388 KELRNFGK
-397 AKYLPKPQ
+397 LMPQPQ
-405 TDYEKNIANDIAD
+405 TDYEKKVAAD
-418 YKAQIKDYVHG
+418 VENYKAQTKEYVHG
-429 TALETGTAVQFI
+429 SDLEAGTVIAYI
-441 ENKTEGMSKAE
+441 GNKTDGMSKAE
-452 KGKYIANF
+452 KTEYIAHFIRYNRSLSSSKIF
-460 VKFNHSFANS
+460 ARYMKECPELAGRVETLLAASSNYTEMDATQRADFNKAKVKAANS
-470 KIADVYSK
+470 NNLYLK
-478 EYPEL
+478 
-483 LGNFEIASA
+483 
-492 ATINIGDYSDEQAA
+492 ATGIN
-506 KINETII
+506 
-513 NTKPTNERIRKMR
+513 
-526 AASANTM
+526 SANTVSY
-533 AQVLASEE
+533 VLAKPEYSSAKFDEMKLE
-541 NFGKA
+541 NAESNAQINDTEVLKNTTSANATIHDAETAVKA
-546 ELDNKRVMATS
+546 QAC
-557 TVEAVGTTEDINTY
+557 
-571 GVNVAASI
+571 I
-579 TDAKKSTEAISV
+579 T
-591 LYNSD
+591 NSD
-596 KANDDTYIA
+596 YFNDEVAIDTANKARDFVKGAQARVLNMTTDKNAAAAKYVAENDIIRTLHA
-605 GVKVAKRAA
+605 
-614 VDAQAFYVVGAGQR
+614 DAQAEAFDGTYNSINKHFKGAEADKYSQSLTSQIKGLD
-628 SAKATVYIAENNI
+628 AKAQV
-641 IAGLDKKAQTAA
+641 
-653 LAGTNRNI
+653 
-661 NRHFEGKDA
+661 
-670 IKYSNAL
+670 
-677 ADQIQYC
+677 
-684 DKDNQLAMHNEMMT
+684 
-698 SKYSEVQE
+698 
-706 HTARNIKNYDP
+706 
-717 TVQSEALS
+717 EALS

-732 EKAIAAAVNEVLPA
+732 EKAIAVAANEVLPA

-817 LPSGK
+817 LPAGK

>member
-24 ANTTSGSKTV
+24 TNTTSGSKTV

-84 KTPTLVESKTE
+84 KTPTLVKSKTE
-95 EQDAKVEKTSTS
+95 KQDAKVEKTSTS

-190 YDDKVPENAKEIV
+190 YDDKVPENAKGII

-236 EQYLFEE
+236 EQYLLEE
-243 KEFNRSN
+243 KEFNPSN

-267 EVTKILEQKTGEKIG
+267 EVTKVVEKKTGQKLDNE
-282 DILDTKSVGLYV
+282 LDTGLYV

-315 GEKLTDVEQKQYAK
+315 GEKLTDVEQKQYARYNK
-329 LTKSVHTS
+329 MMAEPSNQQIVKE
-337 RGQLYIQDAKAQN
+337 AKAQN
-350 VLELDKEFN
+350 ILKLDKEFN
-359 TISAKIKKGENL
+359 TLSAKIKNGETL
-371 SPEEQKAYSIL
+371 SPEERKAYSIL
-382 KETLNT
+382 KETLNSE
-388 KENNELRKY
+388 ENKELRNFGK
-397 AKYLPKPQ
+397 LMPQPQ
-405 TDYEKNIANDIAD
+405 TDYEKKVAAD
-418 YKAQIKDYVHG
+418 VENYKAQTKEYVHG
-429 TALETGTAVQFI
+429 SDLEAGTVIAYI
-441 ENKTEGMSKAE
+441 GNKTDGMSKAE
-452 KGKYIANF
+452 KTEYIAHFIRYNRSLSSSKIF
-460 VKFNHSFANS
+460 ARYMKECPELAGRVETLLAASSNYTEMDATQRADFNKAKVKAANS
-470 KIADVYSK
+470 NNLYLK
-478 EYPEL
+478 
-483 LGNFEIASA
+483 
-492 ATINIGDYSDEQAA
+492 ATGIN
-506 KINETII
+506 
-513 NTKPTNERIRKMR
+513 
-526 AASANTM
+526 SANTVSY
-533 AQVLASEE
+533 VLAKPEYSSAKFDEMKLE
-541 NFGKA
+541 NAESNAQINDTEVLKNTTSANATIHDAETAVKA
-546 ELDNKRVMATS
+546 QAC
-557 TVEAVGTTEDINTY
+557 
-571 GVNVAASI
+571 I
-579 TDAKKSTEAISV
+579 T
-591 LYNSD
+591 NSD
-596 KANDDTYIA
+596 YFNDEVAIDTANKARDFVKGAQARVLNMTTDKNAAAAKYVAENDIIRTLHA
-605 GVKVAKRAA
+605 
-614 VDAQAFYVVGAGQR
+614 DAQAEAFDGTYNSINKHFKGAEADKYSQSLTSQIKGLD
-628 SAKATVYIAENNI
+628 AKAQV
-641 IAGLDKKAQTAA
+641 
-653 LAGTNRNI
+653 
-661 NRHFEGKDA
+661 
-670 IKYSNAL
+670 
-677 ADQIQYC
+677 
-684 DKDNQLAMHNEMMT
+684 
-698 SKYSEVQE
+698 
-706 HTARNIKNYDP
+706 
-717 TVQSEALS
+717 EALS

-732 EKAIAAAVNEVLPA
+732 EKAIAVAVNEVLPA

-817 LPSGK
+817 LPAGK

-896 NAETE
+896 SAETE

>member
-24 ANTTSGSKTV
+24 TNTTSGSKTV

-95 EQDAKVEKTSTS
+95 KQDAKVEKTSTS

-170 VEKVKTFIN
+170 VEKVKTFIK

-190 YDDKVPENAKEIV
+190 YDDKVPENTKEIV
-203 IDGIMRAI
+203 IDAIMRAI
-211 QAANAEGVSIVD
+211 HAADAEGISFVD
-223 FMKKDEYERKELI
+223 FMKKGEYERKELI
-236 EQYLFEE
+236 ERHLVNENKINPE
-243 KEFNRSN
+243 N
-250 LNKNDEEYLSQS
+250 LNKNDKEYLAQS

-267 EVTKILEQKTGEKIG
+267 EVTKVVEKKTGQKLDNE
-282 DILDTKSVGLYV
+282 LDTGLYV

-315 GEKLTDVEQKQYAK
+315 GEKLTDVEQKQYARYNEMMAEPSNQQIVK
-329 LTKSVHTS
+329 E
-337 RGQLYIQDAKAQN
+337 AKAQN
-350 VLELDKEFN
+350 ILELDKEFN
-359 TISAKIKKGENL
+359 TLSAKIKKGETL
-371 SPEEQKAYSIL
+371 SPEERKAYSIL
-382 KETLNT
+382 KETLNSEES
-388 KENNELRKY
+388 KELRNFGK
-397 AKYLPKPQ
+397 LMPQPQ
-405 TDYEKNIANDIAD
+405 TDYEKKVAAD
-418 YKAQIKDYVHG
+418 VENYKAQTKEYVHG
-429 TALETGTAVQFI
+429 SDLEAGTVIAYI
-441 ENKTEGMSKAE
+441 GNKTDGMSKAE
-452 KGKYIANF
+452 KTEYIAHFIRYNRSLSSSKIF
-460 VKFNHSFANS
+460 ARYMKECPELAGRVETLLAASSNYTEMDATQRADFSKAKVKAANS
-470 KIADVYSK
+470 NNLYLK
-478 EYPEL
+478 
-483 LGNFEIASA
+483 
-492 ATINIGDYSDEQAA
+492 ATGIN
-506 KINETII
+506 
-513 NTKPTNERIRKMR
+513 
-526 AASANTM
+526 SANTVSY
-533 AQVLASEE
+533 VLAKPEYSSAKFDEMKLE
-541 NFGKA
+541 NAESNAQINDTEVLKNTTSANATIHDAETAVKA
-546 ELDNKRVMATS
+546 QAC
-557 TVEAVGTTEDINTY
+557 
-571 GVNVAASI
+571 I
-579 TDAKKSTEAISV
+579 T
-591 LYNSD
+591 NSD
-596 KANDDTYIA
+596 YFNDEVAIDTANKARDFVKGAQARVLNMTTDKNAAAAKYVAENDIIRTLHA
-605 GVKVAKRAA
+605 
-614 VDAQAFYVVGAGQR
+614 DAQAEAFDGTYNSINKHFKGAEADKYSQSLTSQIKGLD
-628 SAKATVYIAENNI
+628 AKAQV
-641 IAGLDKKAQTAA
+641 
-653 LAGTNRNI
+653 
-661 NRHFEGKDA
+661 
-670 IKYSNAL
+670 
-677 ADQIQYC
+677 
-684 DKDNQLAMHNEMMT
+684 
-698 SKYSEVQE
+698 
-706 HTARNIKNYDP
+706 
-717 TVQSEALS
+717 EALS

-896 NAETE
+896 SAETE
-901 PVTAKTINN
+901 PITAKTINN